1 MSDFRFNET
10 GKYFDDVE
18 VGEVFDSPHGITLT
32 ESEIIHFAM
41 LYDPQRFHLDAT
53 AAAENDVFK
62 GLAASGFHTMAI
74 SFRLFIMTG
83 LIQGTAIG
91 GRGIDELRWLLPV
104 RPGDTLRLRTT
115 VVEKTPSGRP
125 DRGTVKMR
133 WDTYNQRNELVQ
145 TCLGLAI
152 VARKPQV

>member
-1 MSDFRFNET
+1 VTAT
-10 GKYFDDVE
+10 GKFFDDFAI
-18 VGEVFDSPHGITLT
+18 GDTFDSPHGITLS
-32 ESEIIHFAM
+32 EAEIIHFAM

-62 GLAASGFHTMAI
+62 GLVASGFHTMAI

-83 LIQGTAIG
+83 VIQGTALG
-91 GRGIDELRWLLPV
+91 GRGIDALRWLVPV

-115 VVEKTPSGRP
+115 VVEKAPSGRG
-125 DRGTVKMR
+125 DRGTLTLR

-152 VARKPQV
+152 VARKPQG